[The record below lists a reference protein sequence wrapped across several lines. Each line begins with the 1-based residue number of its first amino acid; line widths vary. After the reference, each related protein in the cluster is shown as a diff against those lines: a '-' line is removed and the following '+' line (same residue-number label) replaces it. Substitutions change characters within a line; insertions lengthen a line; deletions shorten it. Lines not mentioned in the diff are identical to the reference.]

1 MRMGRKGLFLI
12 GTRCLMAVLGVGIC
26 APAAAEEEGGAVCP
40 VPRPVMPDPAQEGWE
55 TEAFAEAAQAQLKQ
69 LLHPLEDAGEDAE
82 PLRGRFAVISG
93 EAEKLST
100 DSVVIRRG
108 GAVGEPGKDVPWKDA
123 LAQLRALLGGD
134 GAIHFKVK
142 TVGVKPPAKKGGST
156 VTTHLLHLDG
166 AVPSGGR
173 REVNLNWEARW
184 RTERAD
190 QPGVLQGVRCLS
202 FEEVTAAAERP
213 WFSDQTAEV
222 LAGVPE
228 VAAQLAGG
236 NAGYRLQLQAS
247 LPFFKFGH
255 HGVSVADVNGDGRE
269 DVYVCQPGGLPN
281 RLLLHRDDG
290 RVEDAGA
297 SWGVDLLDSSQ
308 CALFADFDNDGDAD
322 LVVATAGPLVF
333 FENTGN
339 RMVARLRL
347 PPVLNVYGLAGA
359 DYDGDG
365 DIDLYAARYFPSAG
379 EGGELAV
386 PMPHFDANNGGPNF
400 LIRNDGAGPA
410 GSWQR
415 FADATA
421 ETGLDAGNRRFSYA
435 AVWDDFNDDGL
446 ADLYVA
452 NDFGR
457 NNLFLQSRQDGKP
470 QFRDAT
476 EAAGLSEGAFGM
488 SAATGDLNRDGW
500 PDIHLGAMFSSA
512 GSRITSQDRFR
523 PDLPEDVRGR
533 FRRLA
538 RGNTLF
544 LNQADPAG
552 RFRDVSVPAGITVG
566 RWSWASLFADIDSD
580 SWPDLLVANGF
591 VTGAVPD
598 DL

>member
-1 MRMGRKGLFLI
+1 MPAVPEFL
-12 GTRCLMAVLGVGIC
+12 RRSLLG
-26 APAAAEEEGGAVCP
+26 PAWLLLAAGPLCGPATGEESGAVCP
-40 VPRPVMPDPAQEGWE
+40 VPLPLMPDPVKDGWE
-55 TEAFAEAAQAQLKQ
+55 TEAFAEASQLQLKR
-69 LLHPLEDAGEDAE
+69 LLHPLEDAGAAGEA
-82 PLRGRFAVISG
+82 LRGQFGVISG
-93 EAEKLST
+93 EVQTLAT
-100 DSVVIRRG
+100 DSVKIRRG
-108 GAVGEPGKDVPWKDA
+108 GPVMEPKADGPWSDA
-123 LAQLRALLGGD
+123 LAQLRGMFRGGET
-134 GAIHFKVK
+134 IHFKVK
-142 TVGVKPPAKKGGST
+142 TVGVKPPVRKGGST
-156 VTTHLLHLDG
+156 VTSHLIHLDG
-166 AVPSGGR
+166 AAPAGGR
-173 REVNLNWEARW
+173 REVNLSWEARW
-184 RTERAD
+184 QTERAE
-190 QPGVLQGVRCLS
+190 QPGALQGVRCLS
-202 FEEVTAAAERP
+202 LEEVTTALDRP

-222 LAGVPE
+222 LAEVPE
-228 VAAQLAGG
+228 VAAQFAGG

-255 HGVSVADVNGDGRE
+255 HGISVADVNGDGRE

-281 RLLLHRDDG
+281 RLLLHRENG
-290 RVEDAGA
+290 RVEEAGS
-297 SWGVDLLDSSQ
+297 SWGVDLLDSCQ
-308 CALFADFDNDGDAD
+308 CALFADFDDDGDPD

-333 FENTGN
+333 FENTGR

-347 PPVLNVYGLAGA
+347 PPVLNVHGLAAA

-400 LIRNDGAGPA
+400 LIRNDGAGPP
-410 GSWQR
+410 GTWQR
-415 FADATA
+415 FSDATA

-435 AVWDDFNDDGL
+435 AVWDDCNGDGL

-457 NNLFLQSRQDGKP
+457 NNLFLQARRDGRP
-470 QFRDAT
+470 TFRDAT
-476 EAAGLSEGAFGM
+476 ESAGLSEGAFGM

-512 GSRITSQDRFR
+512 GSRITTQDRFR
-523 PDLPEDVRGR
+523 PDLPEQLRGR

-544 LNQADPAG
+544 LNLADPAG
-552 RFRDVSVPAGITVG
+552 RFADVSVAAGITVG

-580 SWPDLLVANGF
+580 TWPDLLVANGF
-591 VTGAVPD
+591 VTGAIPD